1 MPTSSGRLG
10 VLLPGLGAVASTFIA
25 GVLAARQGLAPPVGS
40 LSETGHADGRPL
52 IDALGLAPLDD
63 LVFGAWDP
71 YRVTALDA
79 ARRAGVLDAALMD
92 KLAPELMEIR
102 AMPAVFDRSWVPA
115 LTDTDNVKVGDS
127 LADLAGQL
135 RADVAAFRR
144 DHHLDRVVAVWT
156 GSTEAYRPPGPAH
169 ASIETFEAA
178 LAASDPS
185 ISPSQVYAWAL
196 VSEGVAVANGS
207 PNLMFDFPAMR
218 ELASREGV
226 PVAGRDFK
234 TGQTLVKTAIAPM
247 LAARMLGVHGW
258 FSTNILGN
266 LDGLV
271 LDEEENFRSK
281 EVTKGGV
288 LESILDAEAHP
299 ELYGD
304 LSHLVR
310 INYYPPKG
318 DDKEGWD
325 NVDLFGWLG
334 YPMQL
339 KINFLCRDSVLA
351 APIVLDLAR
360 FMDLAARRGEAGV
373 VDWLGFY
380 FKEPM
385 TLEPGGRPI
394 HHLFEQER
402 ALHAA
407 LADQAE
413 VPTA

>member
-1 MPTSSGRLG
+1 
-10 VLLPGLGAVASTFIA
+10 
-25 GVLAARQGLAPPVGS
+25 
-40 LSETGHADGRPL
+40 
-52 IDALGLAPLDD
+52 
-63 LVFGAWDP
+63 
-71 YRVTALDA
+71 
-79 ARRAGVLDAALMD
+79 
-92 KLAPELMEIR
+92 
-102 AMPAVFDRSWVPA
+102 VP
-115 LTDTDNVKVGDS
+115 
-127 LADLAGQL
+127 
-135 RADVAAFRR
+135 
-144 DHHLDRVVAVWT
+144 
-156 GSTEAYRPPGPAH
+156 
-169 ASIETFEAA
+169 I
-178 LAASDPS
+178 
-185 ISPSQVYAWAL
+185 
-196 VSEGVAVANGS
+196 
-207 PNLMFDFPAMR
+207 
-218 ELASREGV
+218 
-226 PVAGRDFK
+226 AGRDFK

-360 FMDLAARRGEAGV
+360 FLDLAARRHEAGV
-373 VDWLGFY
+373 VEWLGFF

-385 TLEPGGRPI
+385 TAEPGGRPV

-402 ALHAA
+402 ALHTA
-407 LADQAE
+407 LAR
-413 VPTA
+413 PTEASSA

>member
-1 MPTSSGRLG
+1 MPHTTGRLG

-25 GVLAARQGLAPPVGS
+25 GVLAARQGLAAPIGS
-40 LSETGHADGRPL
+40 LSETGRAGDLPMA
-52 IDALGLAPLDD
+52 DALGLASLDD
-63 LVFGAWDP
+63 LVFGGWDP
-71 YRVTALDA
+71 YAVTAHDA
-79 ARRAGVLDAALMD
+79 AKRAGVLDAALLE
-92 KLAPELMEIR
+92 KLAPELLEIK
-102 AMPAVFDRSWVPA
+102 AMPAVFDVDWVPA
-115 LTDTDNVKVGDS
+115 LTDTDNVKTGSS
-127 LADLAGQL
+127 LADLADQL
-135 RADVAAFRR
+135 RADIRGFRE
-144 DHHLDRVVAVWT
+144 DNGCDRVVAVWT
-156 GSTEAYRPPGPAH
+156 GSTEAYRRPGPVH
-169 ASIETFEAA
+169 ASLEAFEAG
-178 LAASDPS
+178 LAADDPA
-185 ISPSQVYAWAL
+185 ISPSQVYAYAL
-196 VSEGVAVANGS
+196 LSEGVPVANGS

-218 ELASREGV
+218 ELAEATGT
-226 PVAGRDFK
+226 PIAGRDFK

-271 LDEEENFRSK
+271 LNDEENFKSK

-351 APIVLDLAR
+351 APIVLDLAK

-373 VDWLGFY
+373 VEWLGFY

-385 TLEPGGRPI
+385 TADPAGRAV

-407 LADQAE
+407 LAG
-413 VPTA
+413 V